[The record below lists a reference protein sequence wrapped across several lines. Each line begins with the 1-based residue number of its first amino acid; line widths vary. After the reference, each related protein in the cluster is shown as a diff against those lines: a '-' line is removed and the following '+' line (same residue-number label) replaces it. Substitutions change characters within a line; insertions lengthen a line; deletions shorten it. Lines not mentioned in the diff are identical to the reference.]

1 MSCVA
6 PCLKGLCVTVIC
18 DTSLAQ
24 KLVFYND
31 FWCLP
36 AWCVSLRRNEAP
48 RGRPRN
54 RLIVVAECK
63 TRSAAIPYKHTVK
76 ARIAG
81 GGFPA
86 LLKKPIGKQ

>member
-1 MSCVA
+1 MGCVA

-36 AWCVSLRRNEAP
+36 AWCVSLKRNWSP
-48 RGRPRN
+48 RSPPPNCFIGVVHCIN
-54 RLIVVAECK
+54 R
-63 TRSAAIPYKHTVK
+63 
-76 ARIAG
+76 G
-81 GGFPA
+81 GGKSSKTNSESMDSEIRLRHF
-86 LLKKPIGKQ
+86 LRNQ